1 MTRKKAKKL
10 LSSWKESLQFD
21 RDRYVSI
28 MRDKREMM
36 DINLAMY
43 NYKTPREHML
53 AECLEEIKNDKEQI
67 SYLQRIAL

>member
-10 LSSWKESLQFD
+10 LSSWKKSLQFD

-36 DINLAMY
+36 DIKLAMY
-43 NYKTPREHML
+43 NYKTPREFML
-53 AECLEEIKNDKEQI
+53 AKCLEEIKNDKEQI

>member
-10 LSSWKESLQFD
+10 LSIWKDSLQFD

-36 DINLAMY
+36 DIKLAMY